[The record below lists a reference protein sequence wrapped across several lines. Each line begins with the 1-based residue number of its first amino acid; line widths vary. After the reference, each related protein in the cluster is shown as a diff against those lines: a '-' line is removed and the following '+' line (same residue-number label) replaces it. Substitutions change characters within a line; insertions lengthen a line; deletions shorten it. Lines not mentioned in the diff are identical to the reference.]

1 MDILKEQINRA
12 KELMGILN
20 EQKAGDPV
28 EVENLPDWLKDFIK
42 KYNINA
48 KYNLVGHSTGSGY
61 EYDKVFGMKMG
72 VTSTSISE
80 EEINTY
86 EKNKGNIRKCKERE
100 VRRRELVDE
109 KWDNRI
115 AIRRG
120 SEEEER
126 GEKWKEKVK
135 EKGKRDKEIE
145 QQLKKEYPNM
155 EYCGIL
161 VKVQRIID
169 K

>member
-1 MDILKEQINRA
+1 MILSEQILRA

-20 EQKAGDPV
+20 EQKAGDIV
-28 EVENLPDWLKDFIK
+28 EFENLPDWLKDFIK

-86 EKNKGNIRKCKERE
+86 EKNKGNIRKCKEMNNRRKELESEWRE
-100 VRRRELVDE
+100 ENKKD
-109 KWDNRI
+109 RI
-115 AIRRG
+115 E
-120 SEEEER
+120 SEEYREM
-126 GEKWKEKVK
+126 EKK
-135 EKGKRDKEIE
+135 
-145 QQLKKEYPNM
+145 LKLEYPNM
-155 EYCGIL
+155 EYCAIL
-161 VKVQRIID
+161 GKVQRIID

>member
-1 MDILKEQINRA
+1 MDILKEQILRA

-20 EQKAGDPV
+20 EQKAGDIV
-28 EVENLPDWLKDFIK
+28 EFENLPDWLKGFIV

-72 VTSTSISE
+72 NTTTSLSE

-86 EKNKGNIRKCKERE
+86 EKNKGNIRKCKEMNNRRKE
-100 VRRRELVDE
+100 LESEWWKEQRNERREIKRREME
-109 KWDNRI
+109 K
-115 AIRRG
+115 
-120 SEEEER
+120 
-126 GEKWKEKVK
+126 K
-135 EKGKRDKEIE
+135 
-145 QQLKKEYPNM
+145 LKLEYPNM
-155 EYCGIL
+155 EYCAIL
-161 VKVQRIID
+161 GKVQRIID

>member
-86 EKNKGNIRKCKERE
+86 EKNKGNISKCKERYERKKELAHKKWVKRQEVNIYGSKRKIGDVE
-100 VRRRELVDE
+100 VR
-109 KWDNRI
+109 NQ
-115 AIRRG
+115 
-120 SEEEER
+120 
-126 GEKWKEKVK
+126 
-135 EKGKRDKEIE
+135 IE

-161 VKVQRIID
+161 IKVQRIID

>member
-1 MDILKEQINRA
+1 MNKLNEQLSRT

-20 EQKAGDPV
+20 EQKAGDPI

-86 EKNKGNIRKCKERE
+86 EKNKGNIRKCKEMNN
-100 VRRRELVDE
+100 RRRELEGD
-109 KWDNRI
+109 KM
-115 AIRRG
+115 G
-120 SEEEER
+120 EEER
-126 GEKWKEKVK
+126 GGESRGEGEKRRKKLVAV
-135 EKGKRDKEIE
+135 RKEIE
-145 QQLKKEYPNM
+145 KKLKEEYPNM

-161 VKVQRIID
+161 EKVQSIID